1 MQIITYLFRII
12 AWFNNRLLAQTISTI
27 YYYYGRDVMRVT
39 NVTVQTRSE
48 IEKNKRSY
56 NIIIRYR

>member
-48 IEKNKRSY
+48 IEKK
-56 NIIIRYR
+56 